1 MIPPACS
8 DSAVLLKGRYFM
20 ATDRPSDWKERD
32 RVSEFTIHAHRLSAH
47 MLEVTTP
54 IYWFLESGEPE
65 AVGSGVFLLLGDVRF
80 LLTAEHVLQLRHTR
94 PLFAHGVDGLVLV
107 TGDVTR
113 LYRLDAAEDEN
124 NVDVAMIRLSEE
136 HWASLPET
144 HLVTWPELDHEL
156 PEGTE
161 SHAHALLGYPATKQ
175 KGMVRGSQ
183 LHAYAYRML
192 GLSWTEARTAALGFN
207 PSVSLL
213 IGFDKRRTWGP
224 EGQRTA
230 PDLYGMS
237 GSGAWRFGRRLLQ
250 VTEPPRLSA
259 ITIEWRRATRD
270 KFVLAT
276 RIRPILA
283 ALTSKYEDVSAFV
296 QAAILGTF

>member
-1 MIPPACS
+1 
-8 DSAVLLKGRYFM
+8 M
-20 ATDRPSDWKERD
+20 ARDRPSDWEERG
-32 RVSEFTIHAHRLSAH
+32 RVSEFAIHADRLSAH
-47 MLEVTTP
+47 VLEVTTP
-54 IYWFLESGEPE
+54 IYWFLEGGEPQ

-80 LLTAEHVLQLRHTR
+80 LLTAEHVLELRHTR
-94 PLFAHGVDGLVLV
+94 PLYAQGVDELVLV

-124 NVDVAMIRLSEE
+124 DVDVAIIRLSEE
-136 HWASLPET
+136 LWTSLPT
-144 HLVTWPELDHEL
+144 SRLVTWLDLDHEV
-156 PEGTE
+156 PERAQ
-161 SHAHALLGYPATKQ
+161 SHTYALLGYPATKQ
-175 KGMVRGSQ
+175 RGTVHGSQ

-192 GLSWTEARTAALGFN
+192 GLGWRTARTLALGFD

-250 VTEPPRLSA
+250 ATEPPKLSA
-259 ITIEWRRATRD
+259 ISIQWRRATQD

-276 RIRPILA
+276 RIRPIVA

-296 QAAILGTF
+296 QAAILGKV